1 MSNYTLKDPTV
12 LGRELLVDKFNRAF
26 NLHINYAFFKNK
38 LDDFKKAY
46 KKLKFLMNSTGIT
59 VDPETSMIYASD
71 ERWEARES
79 VIIFLTILTKII

>member
-12 LGRELLVDKFNRAF
+12 LGRELMVDRFNRAF

-46 KKLKFLMNSTGIT
+46 KKWKFLMTSTGMT
-59 VDPETSMIYASD
+59 VDPETSMIYASG
-71 ERWEARES
+71 EWWEARES